1 MINVA
6 TTILLFISL
15 VSARQ
20 HTAHQQSLRARGCE
34 TEQAFSRDGSIRSPG
49 GLPEKVKACMS
60 SNGEITQVTFQNKD
74 GSDIRTL
81 RVSDKR
87 LVDDDSKSFG
97 FEALGPNIFLIYPDT
112 VGVGGS
118 LTFYADRDES
128 ELDLDDAITMV
139 QNYNRR
145 FEQQL
150 FSSSR
155 NENELFSDPADVIAA
170 FRSSASYVQDI
181 IQRLEDRTST
191 GDEKEKVESAKNGM
205 CETFN
210 RLSQLYVKVAA
221 AFDEALNRKPAPPL
235 SPKARKL
242 LDKAAKSGGES
253 LAKQILKLVE
263 EAAKEGTNPTAS
275 ATLNTLKENEKTL
288 KKEFT
293 AGIVAFVESHPDTIG
308 EIFETGAKIE
318 AVGKEKA
325 DKILKASK
333 EKADEIFEY
342 IKKVW
347 KNLFDSA
354 KEAKEKVGSDETKT
368 PPDCTFFV

>member
-1 MINVA
+1 
-6 TTILLFISL
+6 
-15 VSARQ
+15 
-20 HTAHQQSLRARGCE
+20 
-34 TEQAFSRDGSIRSPG
+34 
-49 GLPEKVKACMS
+49 
-60 SNGEITQVTFQNKD
+60 
-74 GSDIRTL
+74 
-81 RVSDKR
+81 
-87 LVDDDSKSFG
+87 VDDDSKSFG

-221 AFDEALNRKPAPPL
+221 AFDEALSRKPAPPL